1 MATQVRSFGVC
12 IQQFTTTLAGK
23 KKQNKRK
30 SPKTITRKSAT
41 SVLLLFF
48 CFFQTGGSGKKM
60 KTNSLTK
67 KRELLNGIRHELTLV
82 SQRHWT
88 SSGWKWPRS
97 GQLQI
102 ITKKKKRF
110 RNDLMSQPI
119 GNSPFVVHR
128 RKFILS
134 LSLDDKERTIG
145 DNKKKSDATT
155 FCCLRLRWIKEMR
168 RRRRRSQEGSSRLL
182 NCAVLANSTAT
193 TAAPHPT
200 PPPFPSTRMLC
211 RHRAP
216 LSYTR
221 RNR

>member
-1 MATQVRSFGVC
+1 MWRRKCAVSVYVSNNLPQPWPE
-12 IQQFTTTLAGK
+12 K

-88 SSGWKWPRS
+88 SSGWKSPRS

-102 ITKKKKRF
+102 ITKKKKISKRYNVATDWKLTV
-110 RNDLMSQPI
+110 RCSQAE
-119 GNSPFVVHR
+119 VHP
-128 RKFILS
+128 LS
-134 LSLDDKERTIG
+134 LSRWQRTH
-145 DNKKKSDATT
+145 N
-155 FCCLRLRWIKEMR
+155 R
-168 RRRRRSQEGSSRLL
+168 R
-182 NCAVLANSTAT
+182 
-193 TAAPHPT
+193 
-200 PPPFPSTRMLC
+200 
-211 RHRAP
+211 
-216 LSYTR
+216 
-221 RNR
+221 